1 MNYVPELD
9 GRLYALIL
17 NTDKKLFIFFEEKE
31 LIKLHSYLLIRNKGL
46 ADKIGALL
54 NQVGD
59 DYGVNP
65 NMKK

>member
-1 MNYVPELD
+1 LNYVPELD